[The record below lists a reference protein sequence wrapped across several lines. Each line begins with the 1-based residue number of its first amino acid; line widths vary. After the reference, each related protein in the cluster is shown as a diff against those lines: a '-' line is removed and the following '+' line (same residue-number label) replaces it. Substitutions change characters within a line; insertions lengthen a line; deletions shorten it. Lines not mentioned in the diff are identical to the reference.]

1 MLSKPPL
8 LTLLTNVGANAS
20 TGVAWRIPAG
30 VYAPGTKLVDV
41 LSCTPLTVNTI
52 NSTGRD
58 TDVTAQGR
66 MPQVLLP
73 ASALSSRGGMCACL
87 ALATGGAGRVRGRVV
102 TARALAVVGTA
113 LVMGVVALLEVDVDL
128 WRGGSADAGLGGVG

>member
-41 LSCTPLTVNTI
+41 LSCTPLTVNSANGTGG
-52 NSTGRD
+52 GRD
-58 TDVTAQGR
+58 TDVAARGG

-73 ASALSSRGGMCACL
+73 ASALSSRGGACP
-87 ALATGGAGRVRGRVV
+87 ALATGGAGRVRVV

-113 LVMGVVALLEVDVDL
+113 MGVVALL
-128 WRGGSADAGLGGVG
+128 